1 MIYESAPK
9 EISIVSCETSQNM
22 NDLKLED
29 IAKLAGVSRST
40 VSRVVNASPN
50 VGAATRKRVEKI
62 IQNTGYHPNAAARSL
77 ASQRTNMIGL
87 VIPRTT
93 SAFFTDPYFPHL
105 TQGVAFACNS
115 HHMTLSL
122 FLVGNQEDENEITP
136 RLLRRGM
143 LDGIL
148 LQSGNSDDMLFRRL
162 ISSQVPLL
170 VLGRPFEE
178 KSVNYIDVDN
188 ISAAKSATSHLIELG
203 YQRIGMITGA
213 IRSTTSIDRETGFR
227 QAMAEAG
234 REIDPSLIAEGDFS
248 ENSGYLAMKKL
259 LPFRPDAIFAQ
270 SDVMAIGAM
279 RAVQEAGLKIPGD
292 VAFVGFDDLP
302 VASTLPLKLTTVHQ
316 PITHFGIKAVDLLID
331 MIEKGSKPAK
341 RMILDAEL
349 IIRDT
354 CGGNSNNRSMV
365 QGVEFEGSAL
375 NALA

>member
-1 MIYESAPK
+1 
-9 EISIVSCETSQNM
+9 M

-50 VGAATRKRVEKI
+50 VDAATRKKVEKI
-62 IQNTGYHPNAAARSL
+62 IQTTGYHPNAAARSL

-93 SAFFTDPYFPHL
+93 SAFFTDPYFPQL
-105 TQGVAFACNS
+105 TQGIAFACNN
-115 HHMTLSL
+115 HHLTLSL

-162 ISSQVPLL
+162 ISSQLPLL
-170 VLGRPFEE
+170 ILGRPFEE

-188 ISAAKSATSHLIELG
+188 VLAAKNATSHLIKLG
-203 YQRIGMITGA
+203 YKRIGMITGA
-213 IRSTTSIDRETGFR
+213 IHSTTSADRQSGFK

-248 ENSGYLAMKKL
+248 ENSGYVAMQQL
-259 LPFRPDAIFAQ
+259 LPFHPDAIFAQ

-279 RAVQEAGLKIPGD
+279 RAVQEVGLEIPRD
-292 VAFVGFDDLP
+292 IAFVGFDDLP
-302 VASTLPLKLTTVHQ
+302 VASTLPIKLTTVHQ
-316 PITHFGIKAVDLLID
+316 PITHFGIKAVDLLLD
-331 MIEKGSKPAK
+331 MIEKGTKPAR
-341 RMILDAEL
+341 RMILDTEL

-354 CGGNSNNRSMV
+354 CGASLNPRAI
-365 QGVEFEGSAL
+365 VEGAKTEGSAL
-375 NALA
+375 KALE

>member
-1 MIYESAPK
+1 MD
-9 EISIVSCETSQNM
+9 N
-22 NDLKLED
+22 LKLED

-40 VSRVVNASPN
+40 VSRVVNDSPH
-50 VGAATRKRVEKI
+50 VSAATRKRVEKI
-62 IQNTGYHPNAAARSL
+62 IQNNGYHPNAAARSL

-87 VIPRTT
+87 VIPRST
-93 SAFFTDPYFPHL
+93 SAFFTDPYFPQL
-105 TQGVAFACNS
+105 TQGVSFACNN
-115 HHMTLSL
+115 HHLTLSL
-122 FLVGNQEDENEITP
+122 FLVGNQDQEDENEITP

-148 LQSGNSDDMLFRRL
+148 LQSGNSDDNLFRRL
-162 ISSQVPLL
+162 ISSHLPVL

-188 ISAAKSATSHLIELG
+188 VSAAKQATTHLISLG

-213 IRSTTSIDRETGFR
+213 IHSTTSIDRQAGFV
-227 QAMAEAG
+227 QAMSEAG

-248 ENSGYLAMKKL
+248 ENSGYIAMKKL

-279 RAVQEAGLKIPGD
+279 RAVQEAGLEIPKD

-302 VASTLPLKLTTVHQ
+302 VASTLPIKLTTVHQ

-331 MIEKGSKPAK
+331 MIEKGTKPAK
-341 RMILDAEL
+341 RMILDTEL
-349 IIRDT
+349 VIRDT
-354 CGGNSNNRSMV
+354 CGGKSVSRPTV
-365 QGVEFEGSAL
+365 QGTEMEGSAL
-375 NALA
+375 KAPA

>member
-1 MIYESAPK
+1 
-9 EISIVSCETSQNM
+9 M

-62 IQNTGYHPNAAARSL
+62 IQTTGYHPNAAARSL

-105 TQGVAFACNS
+105 TQGVAFACNN

-136 RLLRRGM
+136 RLLRWGM

-162 ISSQVPLL
+162 ISSHVPLL

-188 ISAAKSATSHLIELG
+188 ISAAKNATSHLIRLG

-213 IRSTTSIDRETGFR
+213 IRSTTSIDRQAGFK

-234 REIDPSLIAEGDFS
+234 KTIDPSLIVEGDFS
-248 ENSGYLAMKKL
+248 ENSGYVAMKKL

-279 RAVQEAGLKIPGD
+279 RAVQEAGLQIPKD

-302 VASTLPLKLTTVHQ
+302 VASTLPIKLTTVHQ

-331 MIEKGSKPAK
+331 MIEKGTKPAK

-349 IIRDT
+349 IIRDS
-354 CGGNSNNRSMV
+354 CGGNSNNRPIV

-375 NALA
+375 KAPV

>member
-1 MIYESAPK
+1 MTHESAPK
-9 EISIVSCETSQNM
+9 EYCLVSCIPNQNM

-50 VGAATRKRVEKI
+50 VDAATRKRVEKI
-62 IQNTGYHPNAAARSL
+62 IQTTGYHPNAAARSL

-93 SAFFTDPYFPHL
+93 SAFFTDPYFPQL
-105 TQGVAFACNS
+105 TQGVAFACNN
-115 HHMTLSL
+115 HHLTLSL

-148 LQSGNSDDMLFRRL
+148 VQSGTSDDMLFRRL
-162 ISSQVPLL
+162 ISSQIPLL
-170 VLGRPFEE
+170 VLGRPFDE

-188 ISAAKSATSHLIELG
+188 ISASKNATFHLIRLG
-203 YQRIGMITGA
+203 YQRIGMITGTTH
-213 IRSTTSIDRETGFR
+213 STSTIDRRAGFV

-248 ENSGYLAMKKL
+248 ENSGYVAMKKL

-279 RAVQEAGLKIPGD
+279 RAAQEVGLEIPKD

-302 VASTLPLKLTTVHQ
+302 VASTLPIKLTTVHQ
-316 PITHFGIKAVDLLID
+316 PITHFGIKAVDLLLD
-331 MIEKGSKPAK
+331 MIDKGSKPAR
-341 RMILDAEL
+341 RMILDTEL

-354 CGGNSNNRSMV
+354 CGANLNRIPT
-365 QGVEFEGSAL
+365 VEGAAIEGSAL
-375 NALA
+375 KALV

>member
-1 MIYESAPK
+1 MTHESAPK
-9 EISIVSCETSQNM
+9 ELSIVSRAINHKM

-50 VGAATRKRVEKI
+50 VDAATRKRVEKI
-62 IQNTGYHPNAAARSL
+62 IQTTGYHPNAAARSL

-93 SAFFTDPYFPHL
+93 SAFFTDPYFPQL

-148 LQSGNSDDMLFRRL
+148 VQSGNSDDMLFRRL
-162 ISSQVPLL
+162 ISSQIPLL
-170 VLGRPFEE
+170 VLGRPPEE

-188 ISAAKSATSHLIELG
+188 ISAAKRATAHLISIG
-203 YQRIGMITGA
+203 YQRIGTITGA
-213 IRSTTSIDRETGFR
+213 IYSTTSVDRQTGFI

-234 REIDPSLIAEGDFS
+234 RQIDPTLIAEGDFS
-248 ENSGYLAMKKL
+248 ENSGYVAMKKL

-279 RAVQEAGLKIPGD
+279 RAAQEAGLEIPGD

-302 VASTLPLKLTTVHQ
+302 IASTLPIKLTTVHQ
-316 PITHFGIKAVDLLID
+316 PITHFGIKAVDLLLD
-331 MIEKGSKPAK
+331 MIEKGTKPAR
-341 RMILDAEL
+341 RMILDTEL

-354 CGGNSNNRSMV
+354 CGANLRSTPT
-365 QGVEFEGSAL
+365 VEGAKMEGSAL
-375 NALA
+375 IAHG

>member
-1 MIYESAPK
+1 MTFESAPI
-9 EISIVSCETSQNM
+9 EISIVSGKKSQSM

-62 IQNTGYHPNAAARSL
+62 IQSTGYHPNAAARSL

-105 TQGVAFACNS
+105 TQGVAFACNN

-148 LQSGNSDDMLFRRL
+148 LQSGNSEDMLFRRL

-188 ISAAKSATSHLIELG
+188 VSAAKRATSHLIKLG

-213 IRSTTSIDRETGFR
+213 IYSTTSVDR
-227 QAMAEAG
+227 QAGFKQAIAESG

-259 LPFRPDAIFAQ
+259 LPLRPDAIFAQ

-279 RAVQEAGLKIPGD
+279 RAVQEAGLAIPGD

-302 VASTLPLKLTTVHQ
+302 IASTLPLKLTTVHQ

-331 MIEKGSKPAK
+331 IIEKGSKPAK
-341 RMILDAEL
+341 RTILDAEL

-354 CGGNSNNRSMV
+354 CGGNLNTRPIV
-365 QGVEFEGSAL
+365 QAVELEGSAL
-375 NALA
+375 KAHG

>member
-1 MIYESAPK
+1 MTHESAPK
-9 EISIVSCETSQNM
+9 EFTLTSCAINQNM

-50 VGAATRKRVEKI
+50 VDAATRKKVEKI
-62 IQNTGYHPNAAARSL
+62 IQTTGYHPNAAARSL

-105 TQGVAFACNS
+105 TQGVAFACNN
-115 HHMTLSL
+115 HHLTLSL

-148 LQSGNSDDMLFRRL
+148 VQSGTADDMLFRRL
-162 ISSQVPLL
+162 ISSQIPLL

-178 KSVNYIDVDN
+178 KSANYIDVDN
-188 ISAAKSATSHLIELG
+188 ISASKNATSHLIKLG
-203 YQRIGMITGA
+203 YRRIGMITGTTH
-213 IRSTTSIDRETGFR
+213 STSTIDRRAGFV

-234 REIDPSLIAEGDFS
+234 MEIDPTLIAEGDFS
-248 ENSGYLAMKKL
+248 ENSGYVAMKKL
-259 LPFRPDAIFAQ
+259 LPFKPDAIFAQ

-279 RAVQEAGLKIPGD
+279 RAAQEAGLEIPGD

-302 VASTLPLKLTTVHQ
+302 IASTLPIKLTTVHQ
-316 PITHFGIKAVDLLID
+316 PITHFGIKAVDLLLD
-331 MIEKGSKPAK
+331 MIEKGSKPAR
-341 RMILDAEL
+341 RMILDTEL
-349 IIRDT
+349 IIRDS
-354 CGGNSNNRSMV
+354 CGANSNHRPI
-365 QGVEFEGSAL
+365 VEGATIEGSAL
-375 NALA
+375 KALV

>member
-1 MIYESAPK
+1 
-9 EISIVSCETSQNM
+9 M

-50 VGAATRKRVEKI
+50 VDAITRKKVEKI
-62 IQNTGYHPNAAARSL
+62 IQTTGYHPNAAARSL

-87 VIPRTT
+87 VIPRST
-93 SAFFTDPYFPHL
+93 SAFFTDPYFPQL

-115 HHMTLSL
+115 HHLTLSL

-136 RLLRRGM
+136 RLLRRGT

-148 LQSGNSDDMLFRRL
+148 LQSGTSDDNLFRRL
-162 ISSQVPLL
+162 SSSQVPLL

-178 KSVNYIDVDN
+178 KFVNYIDVDN
-188 ISAAKSATSHLIELG
+188 VSAAKQATEHLINLG
-203 YQRIGMITGA
+203 YRRIGMITGT
-213 IRSTTSIDRETGFR
+213 IQSTSSIDRQIGFK

-248 ENSGYLAMKKL
+248 ESSGYLAMQKL
-259 LPFRPDAIFAQ
+259 LPSKPDAVFAQ

-279 RAVQEAGLKIPGD
+279 RAVQEAGLEVPKDI
-292 VAFVGFDDLP
+292 AFVGFDDLP
-302 VASTLPLKLTTVHQ
+302 IASAQPIKLTTIHQ

-331 MIEKGSKPAK
+331 MIEKGTKPA
-341 RMILDAEL
+341 RRLILDTEL

-354 CGGNSNNRSMV
+354 CGANSNHRPTV
-365 QGVEFEGSAL
+365 QGAEMEGSAL
-375 NALA
+375 KALV